1 LPINATYTTKT
12 ISSNNNNNAALT
24 TISSSSLLLFSHL
37 QQIELIQNKSDNYG
51 TDHYAAFTY
60 RDKDNSQMLKYT
72 KTLRLTGSN
81 QSHQVKVVV
90 NYSITDP
97 LAVSQNMNAI
107 MQLFTSNGTLMR
119 NSSFSNSFIIN
130 SALGQTLLATTIT
143 DNTVRNV
150 KAVALF
156 FNATKN
162 ANSLS
167 ININFVQKIPVII
180 RYYPFGQATAL
191 NNVMCELLPWEMYIM
206 GFYF

>member
-1 LPINATYTTKT
+1 MPINATYTTKT
-12 ISSNNNNNAALT
+12 ISSNNNSNAALT
-24 TISSSSLLLFSHL
+24 TISSSSRLLLFSHL

-60 RDKDNSQMLKYT
+60 HGKDNSQMLKYT

-90 NYSITDP
+90 DYSITDP

-119 NSSFSNSFIIN
+119 SSSFPNSFIIN

-143 DNTVRNV
+143 DNTVRNI
-150 KAVALF
+150 KAVAMFSNGKEPKF
-156 FNATKN
+156 FK
-162 ANSLS
+162 S
-167 ININFVQKIPVII
+167 IE
-180 RYYPFGQATAL
+180 Y
-191 NNVMCELLPWEMYIM
+191 
-206 GFYF
+206 